1 MSESDSP
8 GQPPA
13 VQPPAQPPAVPGEG
27 FNPHPIRLVVADD
40 LHRHRLTVLFRLIM
54 AYPALIYLALW
65 TIPILF
71 VLIAQWFYTLF
82 KQRPH
87 PRMHAFIGRYVRQYT
102 VVTAYVLLLAEPYP
116 NMRGLPGDYPID
128 LQIDPPAHQA
138 WWKTLLRSIL
148 AIPAYVLAYI
158 FGYLAQIVAVIMW
171 IVGII
176 MGRVPKGLR
185 DFASYMLRWQTQ
197 TWAYLYL
204 LTDRYPAL
212 STPEP
217 KGPVDV
223 VPPKETLT
231 GNYV

>member
-1 MSESDSP
+1 MSEIDTS
-8 GQPPA
+8 GQPPTI
-13 VQPPAQPPAVPGEG
+13 PGEG
-27 FNPHPIRLVVADD
+27 APAAPGEGLNQHPIRLVVADD
-40 LHRHRLTVLFRLIM
+40 LQRHRLTVLFRLIM
-54 AYPALIYLALW
+54 AYPALIYLFLW
-65 TIPILF
+65 TIPIMF

-102 VVTAYVLLLAEPYP
+102 AVTAYVLLLAEPYP
-116 NMRGLPGDYPID
+116 NMRGLEGDYPID
-128 LQIDPPAHQA
+128 LQIDSPAHQA
-138 WWKTLLRSIL
+138 WWKTLLRVIL
-148 AIPAYVLAYI
+148 VIPAYILAYI
-158 FGYLAQIVAVIMW
+158 FNYLGQIVAFLMW

-185 DFASYMLRWQTQ
+185 DFASYLLRYQTQ

-223 VPPKETLT
+223 VPPKETLS